1 MWFTYLN
8 FFADAARGLI
18 QNSSKMFMF
27 NSNNS
32 LLQFILEVCSV
43 HGVKKKYTYLF
54 LQLKENWFFIV
65 NIYFFFVQGTPH
77 VMEHFVD
84 SKKDVDLELKITC
97 EEFIH
102 HMSDTFNE
110 PLKTFLSRVCVLR
123 QYSIEFDNIL
133 LEYSVPL
140 SIYWVNFVLHFLLK
154 RFKIRFF
161 FLKIQWF

>member
-1 MWFTYLN
+1 MEL
-8 FFADAARGLI
+8 
-18 QNSSKMFMF
+18 
-27 NSNNS
+27 
-32 LLQFILEVCSV
+32 
-43 HGVKKKYTYLF
+43 KKIYLF
-54 LQLKENWFFIV
+54 ISSAERKLILYCQYL
-65 NIYFFFVQGTPH
+65 FFFVQGTPH

-140 SIYWVNFVLHFLLK
+140 SIN
-154 RFKIRFF
+154 
-161 FLKIQWF
+161 

>member
-1 MWFTYLN
+1 MQFKKKILIY
-8 FFADAARGLI
+8 FF
-18 QNSSKMFMF
+18 SSEKI
-27 NSNNS
+27 NP
-32 LLQFILEVCSV
+32 LLSIFILF
-43 HGVKKKYTYLF
+43 Y
-54 LQLKENWFFIV
+54 
-65 NIYFFFVQGTPH
+65 FFVQGTPH

-133 LEYSVPL
+133 LKYSVPL
-140 SIYWVNFVLHFLLK
+140 SIY
-154 RFKIRFF
+154 
-161 FLKIQWF
+161 

>member
-1 MWFTYLN
+1 MEF
-8 FFADAARGLI
+8 
-18 QNSSKMFMF
+18 
-27 NSNNS
+27 
-32 LLQFILEVCSV
+32 
-43 HGVKKKYTYLF
+43 KKIYLF
-54 LQLKENWFFIV
+54 ISSAERKLILYCQ
-65 NIYFFFVQGTPH
+65 YFFFVQGTPH

-140 SIYWVNFVLHFLLK
+140 SIY
-154 RFKIRFF
+154 
-161 FLKIQWF
+161 

>member
-1 MWFTYLN
+1 
-8 FFADAARGLI
+8 
-18 QNSSKMFMF
+18 MF

-43 HGVKKKYTYLF
+43 HGVLKKNTNLF
-54 LQLKENWFFIV
+54 LQLREKSILYCHNLF
-65 NIYFFFVQGTPH
+65 YYFFVQGTPH

-140 SIYWVNFVLHFLLK
+140 SIYRVNFVLHFLLK

-161 FLKIQWF
+161 SSKFKDFKRYMHI

>member
-1 MWFTYLN
+1 MEF
-8 FFADAARGLI
+8 
-18 QNSSKMFMF
+18 
-27 NSNNS
+27 
-32 LLQFILEVCSV
+32 
-43 HGVKKKYTYLF
+43 KKKILIYF
-54 LQLKENWFFIV
+54 FSSEKNQSFIV
-65 NIYFFFVQGTPH
+65 IIYFIIFFVQGTPH

-140 SIYWVNFVLHFLLK
+140 SIY
-154 RFKIRFF
+154 
-161 FLKIQWF
+161 

>member
-1 MWFTYLN
+1 MEF
-8 FFADAARGLI
+8 
-18 QNSSKMFMF
+18 
-27 NSNNS
+27 
-32 LLQFILEVCSV
+32 
-43 HGVKKKYTYLF
+43 KKIYLF
-54 LQLKENWFFIV
+54 ISSAERKLILYCQYLL
-65 NIYFFFVQGTPH
+65 FFFVQGTPH

-140 SIYWVNFVLHFLLK
+140 SIY
-154 RFKIRFF
+154 
-161 FLKIQWF
+161 

>member
-1 MWFTYLN
+1 
-8 FFADAARGLI
+8 
-18 QNSSKMFMF
+18 
-27 NSNNS
+27 
-32 LLQFILEVCSV
+32 
-43 HGVKKKYTYLF
+43 
-54 LQLKENWFFIV
+54 
-65 NIYFFFVQGTPH
+65 
-77 VMEHFVD
+77 MEHFVD

-140 SIYWVNFVLHFLLK
+140 SIYRVNFVLHFLLK

-161 FLKIQWF
+161 SSKFNDFKRYMHV

>member
-1 MWFTYLN
+1 
-8 FFADAARGLI
+8 
-18 QNSSKMFMF
+18 MF

-43 HGVKKKYTYLF
+43 HGVLKKNTNLF
-54 LQLKENWFFIV
+54 LQLREKSILIV
-65 NIYFFFVQGTPH
+65 NNLFYYFFVQGTPH

-123 QYSIEFDNIL
+123 QYSVEFDNIL

-140 SIYWVNFVLHFLLK
+140 SIY
-154 RFKIRFF
+154 
-161 FLKIQWF
+161 